1 MKTIVTAA
9 AVLALATL
17 GAGAAPARADD
28 DVEEAEELI
37 ESTNEKCDELKKL
50 TAEELGDSIVKGTR
64 IESGINGAVGKLE
77 AAIDTLKE
85 KFDSDEKLRK
95 TRAEARAVRSAA
107 KDVEAVLGD
116 ITRESAIWE
125 KWKPLEDEIEKLA
138 EVYGLVRDE

>member
-17 GAGAAPARADD
+17 GAGAGPARADD

-37 ESTNEKCDELKKL
+37 GSADEKCDALKKL
-50 TAEELGDSIVKGTR
+50 AAEELDDSIVKGTR
-64 IESGINGAVGKLE
+64 IESGINGAIGKLE
-77 AAIDTLKE
+77 AAIDELKE
-85 KFDSDEKLRK
+85 KFDSDEKLKK
-95 TRAEARAVRSAA
+95 TREEAKAVRSAA
-107 KDVEAVLGD
+107 KEVEAALGD

-125 KWKPLEDEIEKLA
+125 KWKSLEDEIEKLA